1 MSRYLEIPVSGPQ
14 ERVAARARE
23 AFRSIGRVETF
34 EAVSHI
40 SGTIRCDGGTARVTV
55 RWRASGDNFLLD
67 IEANSGERL
76 YRVADR
82 ALYLFAGEYKD
93 IVLAERE
100 AHEAGQELFESDE
113 PWYYRLWRGLKGQ

>member
-1 MSRYLEIPVSGPQ
+1 MSRYLEIPVSGPL

-23 AFRSIGRVETF
+23 AFQAIGRVETF
-34 EAVSHI
+34 EPGSQI
-40 SGTIRCDGGTARVTV
+40 SGTIRCDGGVARVTV
-55 RWRASGDNFLLD
+55 RWRPSGENFLLD

-76 YRVADR
+76 YQVADR

-100 AHEAGQELFESDE
+100 ALEAGTVEEESDM
-113 PWYYRLWRGLKGQ
+113 PWYRRLWRGLKGE